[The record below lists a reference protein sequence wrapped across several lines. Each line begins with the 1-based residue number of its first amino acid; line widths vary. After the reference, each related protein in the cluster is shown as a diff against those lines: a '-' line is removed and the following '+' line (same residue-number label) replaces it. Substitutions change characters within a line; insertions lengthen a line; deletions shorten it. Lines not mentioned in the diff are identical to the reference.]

1 MQNIEKQKIRRVLY
15 IDHTAEIGGGEIA
28 LLNLVRN
35 IDSRKVAPIVL
46 LFADGP
52 LVERIRPYAE
62 THVLKLESRVAK
74 IGKDSLGW
82 KSLLK
87 FKSAW
92 VTLRHVFMVT
102 RFAKWAQIEIVHT
115 NSLKSDVIGG
125 IAGRFA
131 GIPVIWH
138 VRDRIETDY
147 LPLPVV
153 KVFRF
158 LCRTVP
164 DFVIANST
172 ATLGTLHLMG
182 KRTGLAI
189 ASGIDTSV
197 FTDVVHDGCEID
209 GRIPKDSQEKEIYIG
224 LIGRISPWKG
234 QHIFIEAASLL
245 HAEFPSVKFQI
256 IGAPLFAEREYEQ
269 QLHELCERLG
279 VVEVI
284 EFVGFVENV
293 SRRIAQLD
301 IVVHASTSGEPFGQV
316 IIEGMAEQKP
326 VVATNGG
333 GVPEIVEDGVTGLL
347 VPMGD
352 AVAMANAIKFLL
364 KNPLI
369 AKEMGAR
376 GRERALSQFTIQM
389 TARKVEAVYDHV
401 LGVA

>member
-1 MQNIEKQKIRRVLY
+1 MQNIEKQNIRRVLY

-28 LLNLVRN
+28 LLNLIRN

-52 LVERIRPYAE
+52 LVEKIRPYAE

-74 IGKDSLGW
+74 IGKDTLGW

-87 FKSAW
+87 FRSAW
-92 VTLRHVFMVT
+92 VTVRHVFMVT
-102 RFAKWAQIEIVHT
+102 RFAKCAQVEIVHT

-125 IAGRFA
+125 IAGKFA

-147 LPLPVV
+147 LPLLVV

-164 DFVIANST
+164 DFVIANSS

-189 ASGIDTSV
+189 ASGIDTAA
-197 FTDVVHDGCEID
+197 FTDVVHDGCDID
-209 GRIPKDSQEKEIYIG
+209 GLAQATRKKQGIFIG

-245 HAEFPSVKFQI
+245 HSQFPNVRFQI

-279 VVEVI
+279 VVEAV

-293 SRRIAQLD
+293 PERIAQLD

-333 GVPEIVEDGVTGLL
+333 GVPEIVQDGVTGLL

-352 AVAMANAIKFLL
+352 AVAMANAIDFLL
-364 KNPLI
+364 RNPLI

-389 TARKVEAVYDHV
+389 TARKVEAVYDQV

>member
-1 MQNIEKQKIRRVLY
+1 MQNIEKQNIRRVLY

-28 LLNLVRN
+28 LLNLIRN

-52 LVERIRPYAE
+52 LVEKIRPYAE

-74 IGKDSLGW
+74 IGKDTLGW

-87 FKSAW
+87 FRSAW
-92 VTLRHVFMVT
+92 VTVRHVFMVT
-102 RFAKWAQIEIVHT
+102 RFAKCAQVEIVHT

-125 IAGRFA
+125 IAGKFA

-147 LPLPVV
+147 LPLLVV

-164 DFVIANST
+164 DFVIANSS

-189 ASGIDTSV
+189 ASGIDTAA
-197 FTDVVHDGCEID
+197 FTDVVHDGCDID
-209 GRIPKDSQEKEIYIG
+209 GLAQATRKKQGIFIG

-245 HAEFPSVKFQI
+245 HSQFPNVRFQI

-269 QLHELCERLG
+269 QLHELRERLG
-279 VVEVI
+279 VVEAV

-293 SRRIAQLD
+293 PERIAQLD

-333 GVPEIVEDGVTGLL
+333 GVPEIVQDGVTGLL

-352 AVAMANAIKFLL
+352 AVAMANAIDFLL
-364 KNPLI
+364 RNPLI

-389 TARKVEAVYDHV
+389 TARKVEAVYDQV

>member
-1 MQNIEKQKIRRVLY
+1 MQNIEKQNIRRVLY

-28 LLNLVRN
+28 LLNLIRN

-52 LVERIRPYAE
+52 LVEKIRPYAE

-74 IGKDSLGW
+74 IGKDTLGW

-87 FKSAW
+87 FRSAW
-92 VTLRHVFMVT
+92 VTVRHVFMVT
-102 RFAKWAQIEIVHT
+102 RFAKCAQVEIVHT

-125 IAGRFA
+125 IAGKFA

-147 LPLPVV
+147 LPLLVV

-164 DFVIANST
+164 DFVIANSS

-189 ASGIDTSV
+189 ASGIDTAA
-197 FTDVVHDGCEID
+197 FTDVVHDGCDID
-209 GRIPKDSQEKEIYIG
+209 GLAQATRKKQGIFIG

-245 HAEFPSVKFQI
+245 HSQFPNVRFQI

-279 VVEVI
+279 VVEAV

-293 SRRIAQLD
+293 PERIAQLD

-352 AVAMANAIKFLL
+352 AVAMANAIDFLL
-364 KNPLI
+364 RNPLI

-389 TARKVEAVYDHV
+389 TARKVEAVYDQV

>member
-1 MQNIEKQKIRRVLY
+1 
-15 IDHTAEIGGGEIA
+15 
-28 LLNLVRN
+28 
-35 IDSRKVAPIVL
+35 
-46 LFADGP
+46 
-52 LVERIRPYAE
+52 
-62 THVLKLESRVAK
+62 
-74 IGKDSLGW
+74 
-82 KSLLK
+82 
-87 FKSAW
+87 
-92 VTLRHVFMVT
+92 
-102 RFAKWAQIEIVHT
+102 
-115 NSLKSDVIGG
+115 
-125 IAGRFA
+125 
-131 GIPVIWH
+131 
-138 VRDRIETDY
+138 
-147 LPLPVV
+147 
-153 KVFRF
+153 

-172 ATLGTLHLMG
+172 STLGTLHLMG

-189 ASGIDTSV
+189 ASGIDTAA

-209 GRIPKDSQEKEIYIG
+209 GLAPEVTRKKQGICIG

-234 QHIFIEAASLL
+234 QHIFIEAPSLL
-245 HAEFPSVKFQI
+245 HSRFPTVRFQI

-279 VVEVI
+279 VAEAV

-293 SRRIAQLD
+293 SPRIAQLD

-352 AVAMANAIKFLL
+352 AVAMAEAIDFLL
-364 KNPLI
+364 RNPQT

-376 GRERALSQFTIQM
+376 GRERALSHFTIQM